1 MPSGRTHDRITLWTL
16 PVVAGTSHIITGN
29 SHLTLLIAG
38 SFLFSGLMF
47 GPDLDIYSL
56 QFLRWGWLR
65 YLWLPYQKSIRHR
78 SLFSHGPII
87 GTALRVLYL
96 ATWMGMLAFWT
107 LVAHRL
113 IAGGSELSN
122 LALNVALDMARS
134 VKRSLLERYPE
145 WLALFIGMELGAMSH
160 YLSDW
165 LGSAYKRFAAGN
177 KQTPNKEQTSGSKRT
192 AKAKSPKSKE
202 TRGTR
207 GQREKSKVKSQ
218 K

>member
-29 SHLTLLIAG
+29 SHFTLLIAG

-96 ATWMGMLAFWT
+96 ATWIGMLAFLT

-145 WLALFIGMELGAMSH
+145 WLSLFIGMELGAMSH

-165 LGSAYKRFAAGN
+165 LGSAYKRFAAN
-177 KQTPNKEQTSGSKRT
+177 KQTSNKERTSASKRT
-192 AKAKSPKSKE
+192 AKERQGKS
-202 TRGTR
+202 
-207 GQREKSKVKSQ
+207 QKSKVKSQ

>member
-1 MPSGRTHDRITLWTL
+1 MPSGRTHDRITLWSL
-16 PVVAGTSHIITGN
+16 PVVAGTSHIITRN

-47 GPDLDIYSL
+47 GPDLDIYSR

-87 GTALRVLYL
+87 GTILRVLYL
-96 ATWMGMLAFWT
+96 ATWIGMLAFLA
-107 LVAHRL
+107 LVTQGL
-113 IAGGSELSN
+113 IFGSEGNLDPMVGRN
-122 LALNVALDMARS
+122 LAEGAALDIARWL
-134 VKRSLLERYPE
+134 KRSLLERKSE

-165 LGSAYKRFAAGN
+165 LGSAYKRLTSERQRAAA
-177 KQTPNKEQTSGSKRT
+177 SKGT
-192 AKAKSPKSKE
+192 AKAKSPKSKA
-202 TRGTR
+202 TKKPRR
-207 GQREKSKVKSQ
+207 SS
-218 K
+218 

>member
-16 PVVAGTSHIITGN
+16 PVIAGTSQIITGN
-29 SHLTLLIAG
+29 SHFTLLIAG

-96 ATWMGMLAFWT
+96 ATWIGMLAFLA

-113 IAGGSELSN
+113 IAGGSELPT
-122 LALNVALDMARS
+122 LAPRNVALDMARS

-165 LGSAYKRFAAGN
+165 LGSAYKRFAAAEKRPLKN
-177 KQTPNKEQTSGSKRT
+177 KRTSATKRT
-192 AKAKSPKSKE
+192 AKAKSPKSKV
-202 TRGTR
+202 TKGT
-207 GQREKSKVKSQ
+207 REKSKVKSQ